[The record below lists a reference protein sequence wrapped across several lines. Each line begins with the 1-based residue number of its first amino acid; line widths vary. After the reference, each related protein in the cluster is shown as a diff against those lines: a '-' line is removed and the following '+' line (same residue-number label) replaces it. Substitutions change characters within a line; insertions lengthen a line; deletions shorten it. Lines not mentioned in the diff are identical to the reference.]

1 MINVSMIAQFPR
13 QCLTH

>member
-1 MINVSMIAQFPR
+1 MINVSMLAQFPR

>member
-1 MINVSMIAQFPR
+1 MINVSMMAQFPR